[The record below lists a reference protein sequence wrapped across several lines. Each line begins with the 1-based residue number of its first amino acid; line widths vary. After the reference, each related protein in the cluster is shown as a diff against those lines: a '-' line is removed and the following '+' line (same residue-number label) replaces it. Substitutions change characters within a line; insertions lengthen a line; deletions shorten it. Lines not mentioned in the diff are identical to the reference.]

1 MGGIRFSGAAICAAM
16 AMNHDFDAVIVG
28 AGVAGLAAAGALRR
42 AGARC
47 LVLEAGARIG
57 GRAFTDHPAAL
68 GGAPFDHGAS
78 WLHAAE
84 RNPLAPL
91 ARDAGISLHPT
102 HGDWTRHV
110 MIDGRRATAAEIEAY
125 NAAWERFEA
134 AARARAAS
142 GPDTTLDEAEAG
154 LRGDPWLATIATW
167 EASLIAAADPRDL
180 SVQDWHLNELSGGNL
195 RVEGGL
201 GAMVARVLGPA
212 AGAVRFGTV
221 VRGIAWDRP
230 GGGVE
235 VTSDAGRLTARAA
248 IVTVSTG
255 VLRAGG
261 LGFVPVLPKAQ
272 RAALDGLPMGLLS
285 KVALRAAGPDRLGLR
300 PGTSLYRRLA
310 DPAEPAMFFNL
321 WSQEQPLAIG
331 FFGGRAAWALAQEG
345 EAATAAFAHAELRRL
360 LGPRAATAFAP
371 EVVVTR
377 WGTDPAF
384 RGAYAY
390 ARPGC
395 VAPRAAMD
403 APLAGSLWFAGEA
416 WCSDGLAGTVGGAFL
431 SGERA
436 AASVAETLGLTAPRP
451 SGSPG

>member
-1 MGGIRFSGAAICAAM
+1 MTY
-16 AMNHDFDAVIVG
+16 DVDAVIVG

-47 LVLEAGARIG
+47 VVLEAGGRIG

-91 ARDAGISLHPT
+91 ARQAGVALHQT
-102 HGDWTRHV
+102 GGDWTRYV
-110 MIDGRRATAAEIEAY
+110 LIDGRRAEPPEIDAY

-134 AARARAAS
+134 TARARAAS
-142 GPDTTLDEAEAG
+142 GPDIALPDISLDEAAAG
-154 LRGDPWLATIATW
+154 MRDDPWLATIATW

-180 SVQDWHLNELSGGNL
+180 SVRDWHLNELSGGNL

-201 GAMVARVLGPA
+201 GTMVARVLGPP
-212 AGAVRFGTV
+212 AGEVRLGAP
-221 VRGIAWDRP
+221 VRGIVWDRP

-261 LGFVPVLPKAQ
+261 IGFFPALPEAR

-285 KVALRAAGPDRLGLR
+285 KVALRAAGADRLDLP

-331 FFGGRAAWALAQEG
+331 FYGGRAAWALARQG
-345 EAATAAFAHAELRRL
+345 EAAIAAFARAELHRL

-384 RGAYAY
+384 LGAYAY
-390 ARPGC
+390 ATPGA
-395 VAPRAAMD
+395 VAARAAMD
-403 APLAGSLWFAGEA
+403 APLSDSLWFAGEA

-436 AASVAETLGLTAPRP
+436 AASVAATLGLTVPKP